1 MKSSFWHTQRVQLRW
16 DVCLL
21 TVKALW
27 TSSGWGRVVKSILMP
42 LLLSSLG
49 SASDESRL
57 HRPKAEGFRPA
68 NSQERTAVTDSR
80 QRRKLFKQLPWDQ
93 EGKKNVFSSKGGS
106 RSRGFERKEKEVM
119 WDGLKS
125 TIRTQSSAL
134 SFCCM
139 NKEQNTLVW

>member
-1 MKSSFWHTQRVQLRW
+1 M
-16 DVCLL
+16 
-21 TVKALW
+21 
-27 TSSGWGRVVKSILMP
+27 VKSILMP

-93 EGKKNVFSSKGGS
+93 EGKKMCLVQKEAAGVEDLKGKKR
-106 RSRGFERKEKEVM
+106 RSCETV
-119 WDGLKS
+119 
-125 TIRTQSSAL
+125 
-134 SFCCM
+134 
-139 NKEQNTLVW
+139 